1 MENWD
6 SSSLV
11 GFIVPIVILV
21 VVVIVTSRKTG
32 KKSKDNDRFS

>member
-6 SSSLV
+6 SSSLI
-11 GFIVPIVILV
+11 GFMVPIVIILV
-21 VVVIVTSRKTG
+21 VIFLTSRKTG